1 MKHCVCSGP
10 IGGLPGWHCG
20 VMLFEEVVKDK
31 NAGRAWGQV
40 TKWPDTRDQ
49 SAGLWGAQQG
59 RLPPPPAPQP
69 PLHAAQQTLAWRA
82 RSWQGDWQHRGAPA
96 TPLLPRRP
104 SARRAA
110 ERTAAWEVPKPIQ
123 HLASVLRAHGSGVS
137 VIISILAFT
146 CASHTC
152 SVKLC
157 PEVNS

>member
-1 MKHCVCSGP
+1 
-10 IGGLPGWHCG
+10 
-20 VMLFEEVVKDK
+20 MLFEEVVKDK

-59 RLPPPPAPQP
+59 RLPPHPRPA
-69 PLHAAQQTLAWRA
+69 AA
-82 RSWQGDWQHRGAPA
+82 SPWQGDWQHRGAPA

>member
-59 RLPPPPAPQP
+59 RLPPHPRPAAASPRGTADARVARALVAGRLAAPRGPRDPPSPAVPLGP
-69 PLHAAQQTLAWRA
+69 PH
-82 RSWQGDWQHRGAPA
+82 
-96 TPLLPRRP
+96 
-104 SARRAA
+104 
-110 ERTAAWEVPKPIQ
+110 
-123 HLASVLRAHGSGVS
+123 
-137 VIISILAFT
+137 
-146 CASHTC
+146 C
-152 SVKLC
+152 
-157 PEVNS
+157 

>member
-59 RLPPPPAPQP
+59 RLPPNPRPAAASPRGTADARAGRLAAPRGPRDPPSPAAPLGP
-69 PLHAAQQTLAWRA
+69 PR
-82 RSWQGDWQHRGAPA
+82 
-96 TPLLPRRP
+96 
-104 SARRAA
+104 
-110 ERTAAWEVPKPIQ
+110 
-123 HLASVLRAHGSGVS
+123 
-137 VIISILAFT
+137 
-146 CASHTC
+146 C
-152 SVKLC
+152 
-157 PEVNS
+157 

>member
-69 PLHAAQQTLAWRA
+69 PLHAAQQTLVAGRLA
-82 RSWQGDWQHRGAPA
+82 APRGPRDPPSPAAPLG
-96 TPLLPRRP
+96 PPR
-104 SARRAA
+104 
-110 ERTAAWEVPKPIQ
+110 
-123 HLASVLRAHGSGVS
+123 
-137 VIISILAFT
+137 
-146 CASHTC
+146 C
-152 SVKLC
+152 
-157 PEVNS
+157 

>member
-49 SAGLWGAQQG
+49 SAGPVCGALG
-59 RLPPPPAPQP
+59 SAAGVPPPPP
-69 PLHAAQQTLAWRA
+69 PPRSRLSTRHSR

-96 TPLLPRRP
+96 TPFLPRRP
-104 SARRAA
+104 LARRAA